1 MELLFLNSLSKDGN
15 MAESLEPG
23 VGLKNSELFFNKN
36 KIPIENTIFIDILDN
51 NIIKEY
57 DKSLVKISEYGV
69 RYISADALITKK
81 NNLFIYQKF
90 GDCIPFTVYDTEN
103 NTLVFAHLGVVSV
116 INLLHKEIIK
126 KLTTEYSSNVK
137 NLKCYLG
144 PSIKKE
150 SYLKEIND
158 NKLEVTEKSFTEACD
173 LVNIKHGVSAKDKI
187 DTKFVI
193 CFIIGVVILGFGGLV
208 ILSRKK

>member
-36 KIPIENTIFIDILDN
+36 KIPIENTIFIDILDSN
-51 NIIKEY
+51 VIKEY
-57 DKSLVKISEYGV
+57 DKSLVEISEYGV

-126 KLTTEYSSNVK
+126 KLTEIRKTRLIDIYAEEEFFGKGLIVNKEGKAYIYNWCISLCIEE
-137 NLKCYLG
+137 NLA
-144 PSIKKE
+144 KE
-150 SYLKEIND
+150 QYELKEYNSDINKINID
-158 NKLEVTEKSFTEACD
+158 YTFDENK
-173 LVNIKHGVSAKDKI
+173 NICNA
-187 DTKFVI
+187 
-193 CFIIGVVILGFGGLV
+193 FIT
-208 ILSRKK
+208 SYNS